1 MILVVC
7 TGNVFRSPL
16 AEAYLRRLLIEEG
29 LENAG
34 VQSAGLYAQNGIK
47 PVNEAINLAKEE
59 GLDISEHRSQALT
72 PELLSKSKI
81 ILVMEKFHKNFI
93 ENIYPDAVG
102 KIFLLGNFSKSRK
115 KDDIEIMDPYG
126 ADLFT
131 CRKVWDQ
138 IKEAVRSFVD
148 TSLDLRM
155 LYDNNF

>member
-16 AEAYLRRLLIEEG
+16 AEAYLRKSLREDG
-29 LENAG
+29 MENVE

-59 GLDISEHRSQALT
+59 GLDISDHLSQALT

-93 ENIYPDAVG
+93 ENIYPDAIG
-102 KIFLLGNFSKSRK
+102 KIFLLGNFSKAKK
-115 KDDIEIMDPYG
+115 KDNIEIIDPYG

-131 CRKVWDQ
+131 CRKVWNQ
-138 IKEAVRSFVD
+138 IKEAVKNFVY
-148 TSLDLRM
+148 TSLELRM